1 MKSLMAFWSRMFAEL
16 ATRSTP
22 LEFQSMTSV
31 LLEMSLC
38 LLFTREWGMG
48 ILLLYPS
55 FLLQLS
61 GSLGAN

>member
-16 ATRSTP
+16 ATRSTL

-38 LLFTREWGMG
+38 LFFTKERGMG